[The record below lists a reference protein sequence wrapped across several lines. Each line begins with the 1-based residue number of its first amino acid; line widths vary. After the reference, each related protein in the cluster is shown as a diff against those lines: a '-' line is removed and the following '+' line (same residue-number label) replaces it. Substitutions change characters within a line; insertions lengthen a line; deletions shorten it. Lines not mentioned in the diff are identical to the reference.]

1 MCTFQRR
8 AFELK
13 AREWENEGKVYVVAT
28 LGKNTVVLMSMRS
41 TSFTGAEEEKEQR
54 DHDCSW

>member
-28 LGKNTVVLMSMRS
+28 LGKNTVVLMSMQS
-41 TSFTGAEEEKEQR
+41 TSFMGAEEEKEQR
-54 DHDCSW
+54 GS